1 MRRTKIQMER
11 TRQRLL
17 DAAECVFSDQ
27 GFAAAKLEAIA
38 DAAGLSRG
46 SIYWHFKGK
55 SELLEAVVD
64 RAWFPWDV
72 LPVDKTE
79 VERLPSIAEMAGA
92 LGQGVQRTL
101 FEPRLRR
108 SALILLQA
116 RELRGVSERVLLRL
130 QGMQQRIGRHV
141 SMVVEQS
148 AGRGDSGVQG
158 RAVGTFIFGALSEAL
173 MLGRPGEHGLVG
185 QEVERFVLRLLMPA
199 VAERHSDR

>member
-1 MRRTKIQMER
+1 
-11 TRQRLL
+11 
-17 DAAECVFSDQ
+17 
-27 GFAAAKLEAIA
+27 
-38 DAAGLSRG
+38 RG

-141 SMVVEQS
+141 SMV
-148 AGRGDSGVQG
+148 
-158 RAVGTFIFGALSEAL
+158 
-173 MLGRPGEHGLVG
+173 
-185 QEVERFVLRLLMPA
+185 
-199 VAERHSDR
+199 